1 MARENEANEVAKER
15 RPDQGDGINR
25 EGARRYD
32 QGVREHARSGAPERE
47 ARDAA
52 RALDG
57 PEGEELRDA
66 EREGK
71 AAAHKRP

>member
-1 MARENEANEVAKER
+1 MARDNEPKGREGRSE
-15 RPDQGDGINR
+15 GDGINR

-32 QGVREHARSGAPERE
+32 QGVREHARAGAPDRE

-71 AAAHKRP
+71 AGAHKQRR

>member
-1 MARENEANEVAKER
+1 MAREQQKQGGKSESG
-15 RPDQGDGINR
+15 QGDGINR

-47 ARDAA
+47 AREAE

-57 PEGEELRDA
+57 EEGDALRDA

-71 AAAHKRP
+71 AAAHKQR

>member
-1 MARENEANEVAKER
+1 MERENEKGREGR
-15 RPDQGDGINR
+15 GDGDGINR
-25 EGARRYD
+25 EG
-32 QGVREHARSGAPERE
+32 
-47 ARDAA
+47 A

-71 AAAHKRP
+71 AGAHKPRK

>member
-1 MARENEANEVAKER
+1 MAHDDKGKGQD
-15 RPDQGDGINR
+15 RPAGDGINR

-32 QGVREHARSGAPERE
+32 EGVREHARSGAPQHE
-47 ARDAA
+47 AKDAA

-57 PEGEELRDA
+57 PEGDELRDA

-71 AAAHKRP
+71 AGAHKRS

>member
-1 MARENEANEVAKER
+1 MARENERKGGESR
-15 RPDQGDGINR
+15 GDGINR

-71 AAAHKRP
+71 AGAHKQRSS

>member
-1 MARENEANEVAKER
+1 MTREKRSTAGNER
-15 RPDQGDGINR
+15 RETGDGINR

-32 QGVREHARSGAPERE
+32 EGAREHARSGSVERE

-66 EREGK
+66 EREGR

>member
-1 MARENEANEVAKER
+1 MERENEKGREGR
-15 RPDQGDGINR
+15 GDGDGINR

-57 PEGEELRDA
+57 PEGDDLRDA

-71 AAAHKRP
+71 AGAHKPRK